1 MVESEQWGPVI
12 VTGDFNGHLGPT
24 WGSRAHKNSNIL
36 LGEVLDRCKL
46 HAVSLGEAI
55 SGPDY
60 TYHSGKSSTTVDY
73 ILADVEASSCVE
85 SCDVLEDTDLNMS
98 DHLPIYVTL
107 SCDIST
113 QFSKDSNWI
122 RIDWAK
128 AGKSDAVLT
137 FQREVSNRLKPYIK
151 RSRGNVDHIGQE
163 IRHVAWLVND
173 AAQKT
178 LPLLKPRWA
187 NRFRDKTL
195 SQLCI
200 RSKEAW
206 RAWCREGRPVSRPAY
221 DAKCALRRK
230 FCSAMEERKR
240 VQWQESLFRSNSHL
254 CFRTPQSRSKS
265 KCTRLRVNG
274 TLLSDPSLL
283 LQAWTQHFQSP
294 RGNNPAL
301 KQSIEQSKTLLSTPS
316 RRRRSF

>member
-1 MVESEQWGPVI
+1 MFQDLYFTDDD
-12 VTGDFNGHLGPT
+12 VT
-24 WGSRAHKNSNIL
+24 
-36 LGEVLDRCKL
+36 
-46 HAVSLGEAI
+46 EAI
-55 SGPDY
+55 GQLKPKKSG
-60 TYHSGKSSTTVDY
+60 VDY

-98 DHLPIYVTL
+98 DHLAIYVTL

-113 QFSKDSNWI
+113 QFAKDPNWI

-178 LPLLKPRWA
+178 LPLLKPRRA

-206 RAWCREGRPVSRPAY
+206 RAWCREGRPVSGPTY
-221 DAKCALRRK
+221 DAMCDLRRK

-240 VQWQESLFRSNSHL
+240 VQRQESLFRSNSHL

-274 TLLSDPSLL
+274 TLLSDPSLF

-294 RGNNPAL
+294 RGN
-301 KQSIEQSKTLLSTPS
+301 KSCTEGVD
-316 RRRRSF
+316 

>member
-1 MVESEQWGPVI
+1 MMVESEQWGPVI

-46 HAVSLGEAI
+46 HAVSLGEAV

-85 SCDVLEDTDLNMS
+85 SC
-98 DHLPIYVTL
+98 
-107 SCDIST
+107 
-113 QFSKDSNWI
+113 
-122 RIDWAK
+122 
-128 AGKSDAVLT
+128 
-137 FQREVSNRLKPYIK
+137 
-151 RSRGNVDHIGQE
+151 
-163 IRHVAWLVND
+163 
-173 AAQKT
+173 
-178 LPLLKPRWA
+178 
-187 NRFRDKTL
+187 
-195 SQLCI
+195 
-200 RSKEAW
+200 
-206 RAWCREGRPVSRPAY
+206 EGRLVSGPAY

-240 VQWQESLFRSNSHL
+240 VQRQESLFRSNSHL

-294 RGNNPAL
+294 RGNKSCTEAVD
-301 KQSIEQSKTLLSTPS
+301 
-316 RRRRSF
+316 

>member
-1 MVESEQWGPVI
+1 MGVAGTKTIPPPVTHNHI
-12 VTGDFNGHLGPT
+12 F
-24 WGSRAHKNSNIL
+24 KIIL
-36 LGEVLDRCKL
+36 SCHDCSYN
-46 HAVSLGEAI
+46 AVSLGEAV

-60 TYHSGKSSTTVDY
+60 TYHSGNSSTTVDY

-85 SCDVLEDTDLNMS
+85 SCEVLEDTDLNMS
-98 DHLPIYVTL
+98 DHLAIYVTL

-113 QFSKDSNWI
+113 QFAKDPNWI

-151 RSRGNVDHIGQE
+151 RSRGNVDHIDQE

-178 LPLLKPRWA
+178 LPLLKPRRA

-200 RSKEAW
+200 RSKEA
-206 RAWCREGRPVSRPAY
+206 
-221 DAKCALRRK
+221 
-230 FCSAMEERKR
+230 
-240 VQWQESLFRSNSHL
+240 
-254 CFRTPQSRSKS
+254 
-265 KCTRLRVNG
+265 
-274 TLLSDPSLL
+274 
-283 LQAWTQHFQSP
+283 
-294 RGNNPAL
+294 
-301 KQSIEQSKTLLSTPS
+301 
-316 RRRRSF
+316 